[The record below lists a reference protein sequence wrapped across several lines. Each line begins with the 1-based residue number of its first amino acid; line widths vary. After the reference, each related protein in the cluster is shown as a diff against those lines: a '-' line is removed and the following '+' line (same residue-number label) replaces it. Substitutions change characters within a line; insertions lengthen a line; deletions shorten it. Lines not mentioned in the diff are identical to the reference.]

1 MREIWHGIRT
11 HRLAALL
18 FLVFWGSAWL
28 LTVITWERDAAGYS
42 VGMNSIAI
50 PLHFVLPLVV
60 GGLVGLS
67 QSSASSAFWK
77 ACALAGLVFGVIHF
91 AVLWLVDVLWLPEVE
106 SGPGFSELAA
116 EALAFT
122 LTYAAICVVLS
133 MIGGKVS
140 RAFAAVWYD
149 GDGTC
154 EPPAAAKS

>member
-11 HRLAALL
+11 HRLAVLL
-18 FLVFWGSAWL
+18 FLMFWASAWL
-28 LTVITWERDAAGYS
+28 VTVITWERDVAGYS

-50 PLHFVLPLVV
+50 PLHFVLPFVV

-67 QSSASSAFWK
+67 RSSTPSALWK

-133 MIGGKVS
+133 MIGGRVS
-140 RAFAAVWYD
+140 RAFEAVRHD
-149 GDGTC
+149 
-154 EPPAAAKS
+154 